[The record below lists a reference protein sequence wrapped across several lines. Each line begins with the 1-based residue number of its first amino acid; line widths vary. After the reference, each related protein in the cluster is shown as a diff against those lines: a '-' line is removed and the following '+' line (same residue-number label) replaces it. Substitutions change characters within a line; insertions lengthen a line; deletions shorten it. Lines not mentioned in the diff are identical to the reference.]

1 MSSGDKAHQIWLPW
15 HYKKEGGSISRM
27 PVRERV
33 ASSREKEEKEMAPSL
48 IGSWPPPLPSQM
60 ELFSFSVTA
69 AAKWKCNRVEA
80 AHHSSG
86 CVKCWDVSEGVEW
99 NKVRKSTALSSTLLV
114 WRLLEV
120 CQNFCD
126 GHMKGKFSINGRS
139 PFRNKRGRRGVWNS
153 IKRIKVRAGS
163 VSRCR
168 TISDGSFD
176 TRAYPSAEDA
186 PTAQR
191 EFHVFVG
198 CLRSVIRRYNIPAV
212 GRHLHRPVEFN
223 QEKSAP
229 PPKKKK
235 KKNIWRCVFDRRL
248 RSAGWKGIARV
259 KMGRQQQSQC
269 QILMRVVVVWS
280 QRRRVISSLI
290 RCRLNQSST
299 YAITHQRERER
310 QQTSR
315 PLHHET
321 CRLPSLGPIHPIRPR
336 PASSSTRAV

>member
-1 MSSGDKAHQIWLPW
+1 M
-15 HYKKEGGSISRM
+15 
-27 PVRERV
+27 
-33 ASSREKEEKEMAPSL
+33 
-48 IGSWPPPLPSQM
+48 
-60 ELFSFSVTA
+60 
-69 AAKWKCNRVEA
+69 
-80 AHHSSG
+80 
-86 CVKCWDVSEGVEW
+86 
-99 NKVRKSTALSSTLLV
+99 
-114 WRLLEV
+114 
-120 CQNFCD
+120 
-126 GHMKGKFSINGRS
+126 
-139 PFRNKRGRRGVWNS
+139 
-153 IKRIKVRAGS
+153 RAGS

-269 QILMRVVVVWS
+269 QILMRVVVV
-280 QRRRVISSLI
+280 
-290 RCRLNQSST
+290 
-299 YAITHQRERER
+299 
-310 QQTSR
+310 
-315 PLHHET
+315 
-321 CRLPSLGPIHPIRPR
+321 
-336 PASSSTRAV
+336 